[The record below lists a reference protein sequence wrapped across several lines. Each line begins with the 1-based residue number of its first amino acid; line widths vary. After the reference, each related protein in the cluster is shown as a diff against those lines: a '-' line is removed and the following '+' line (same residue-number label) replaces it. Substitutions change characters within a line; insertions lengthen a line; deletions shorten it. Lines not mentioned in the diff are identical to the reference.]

1 MPDRTTT
8 VPLDKLESKFAFVL
22 AAAKRA
28 RQVQAGAK
36 PLVPTTGHKPTR
48 IAMEETFRGA
58 VPYELPALEGEDED
72 EKGKKKAR
80 RSK

>member
-1 MPDRTTT
+1 MPDKTGT

-28 RQVQAGAK
+28 RQLQAGAK

-48 IAMEETFRGA
+48 IAMEETFQGA
-58 VPYELPALEGEDED
+58 VPYELPSEAED

>member
-1 MPDRTTT
+1 MPDKTGT
-8 VPLDKLESKFAFVL
+8 VPLDKVDSKFAFVL

-28 RQVQAGAK
+28 RQLQAGAK

-48 IAMEETFRGA
+48 IAMEETFQGA
-58 VPYELPALEGEDED
+58 VPYELPGAEDED
-72 EKGKKKAR
+72 EEKGKKKAR

>member
-1 MPDRTTT
+1 MPDKKAT
-8 VPLDKLESKFAFVL
+8 VPLDKIDSKFAFVL

-28 RQVQAGAK
+28 RQLQAGAK

-48 IAMEETFRGA
+48 IAMEETFQGA
-58 VPYELPALEGEDED
+58 VPYELPSLKGEDDE

>member
-1 MPDRTTT
+1 MPDKTGT
-8 VPLDKLESKFAFVL
+8 VPLDKLDSKFAFVL

-28 RQVQAGAK
+28 RQLQAGAK
-36 PLVPTTGHKPTR
+36 PLVQTTGHKPTR
-48 IAMEETFRGA
+48 IAMEETFQGA
-58 VPYELPALEGEDED
+58 VPYDLPGLEEGDD

>member
-1 MPDRTTT
+1 MPDKTGT
-8 VPLDKLESKFAFVL
+8 VPLDKLDSKFAFVL
-22 AAAKRA
+22 AASKRA
-28 RQVQAGAK
+28 RQLQAGAK

-48 IAMEETFRGA
+48 IAMEETFQGA
-58 VPYELPALEGEDED
+58 VPYELPEAGE